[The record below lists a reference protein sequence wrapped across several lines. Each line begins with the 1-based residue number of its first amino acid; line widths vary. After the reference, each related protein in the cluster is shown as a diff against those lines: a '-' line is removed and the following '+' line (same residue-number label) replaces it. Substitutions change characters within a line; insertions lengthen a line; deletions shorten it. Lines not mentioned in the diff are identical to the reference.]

1 MQLYFSKQAYLA
13 YIMAIWKF
21 KSQIVKMI
29 LNHLIIDL
37 IDGSNELWLK
47 NLMRLWKDLVKGCK
61 INS

>member
-13 YIMAIWKF
+13 YIMAVWKF

-37 IDGSNELWLK
+37 I
-47 NLMRLWKDLVKGCK
+47 
-61 INS
+61 

>member
-1 MQLYFSKQAYLA
+1 MQLYFSKQAYLV

-37 IDGSNELWLK
+37 IDESNELWLK
-47 NLMRLWKDLVKGCK
+47 NLMCLWKYLVKGCK
-61 INS
+61 IDS